1 MYAHCSWTLP
11 VLFKPLMCIFLH
23 IFTFEKRAHI
33 LECSYAFVAHEV
45 RWWQRYGHV
54 ARNSLSQNNCQ
65 FHFCRNLS
73 YRDMHMAGG
82 PLVVHAFFPS
92 FEFHAPNCSFIWTLT
107 ITMKKRLWLW
117 LVDVAKTKKSTDNP
131 CFDDDAPSVTCLFK
145 ICVVD
150 VLTSGT
156 PFYVSLV
163 FLYQT

>member
-82 PLVVHAFFPS
+82 PLVVHAFFPL
-92 FEFHAPNCSFIWTLT
+92 IWVSCPELF
-107 ITMKKRLWLW
+107 LHL
-117 LVDVAKTKKSTDNP
+117 N
-131 CFDDDAPSVTCLFK
+131 FDDYHEKKGCGCGWSTSPKRRNPLIIRVLMMTLHLWRVCLK
-145 ICVVD
+145 
-150 VLTSGT
+150 
-156 PFYVSLV
+156 YVSLM
-163 FLYQT
+163 Y